1 MEAPKIVKRILLRAP
16 LNRVWRALANAK
28 EFGQWFGMRFE
39 GEFAPGARMRGV
51 IVPTAAD
58 PAIAKAQQPYS
69 GVPFEIVIEQMIPE
83 RLFSYRWH
91 PGAVDPNIDYSQE
104 PTTLVEFTLED
115 APEGVL
121 LTVTESGF
129 DKIPLSRRAKAFE
142 QNESGWAMAVTLI
155 DKYLTHAA

>member
-58 PAIAKAQQPYS
+58 PDIAKAQQPYS
-69 GVPFEIVIEQMIPE
+69 GIPFEIVIEQMIPE

-91 PGAVDPNIDYSQE
+91 PGAVNPNIDYSQE

>member
-58 PAIAKAQQPYS
+58 PDIAKAQQPYS
-69 GVPFEIVIEQMIPE
+69 GIPFEIVIEQMIPE